1 MTDRQVRGKIEKQY
15 LIISKSTVT
24 ICETCPP
31 FHAYVLYYINKP
43 NAQRKPTK
51 KGLLLAF
58 NHQQRKQNITERSKA
73 EEERGVKVGLH
84 MGITKVV
91 YYMDP
96 LMSKELLPDK
106 SSAFGFNYSQSQ
118 SSIWSPLVP
127 RLHSAIDLDFEYFGF
142 VTPKRQSLGSKSKI
156 NKVTSNIK
164 KKLKVAANLVKSKA
178 KHNNNNIKTKASEF
192 YPSPL
197 KPTTKVFLFLFV
209 S

>member
-1 MTDRQVRGKIEKQY
+1 MTR
-15 LIISKSTVT
+15 
-24 ICETCPP
+24 PP

-51 KGLLLAF
+51 KGLLLSII
-58 NHQQRKQNITERSKA
+58 NN
-73 EEERGVKVGLH
+73 VKKNH

-106 SSAFGFNYSQSQ
+106 SSAFDFNYSQSQ

-127 RLHSAIDLDFEYFGF
+127 RVHSAIDLDFEYFGF
-142 VTPKRQSLGSKSKI
+142 VTPKRKSLGSKSKI
-156 NKVTSNIK
+156 KKVTSNIK
-164 KKLKVAANLVKSKA
+164 KKLKVAANLVKSKV
-178 KHNNNNIKTKASEF
+178 KHNNNFKTKASEF